1 MHAHQVN
8 LSEWQREGEANEQQ
22 IKMFHRIWEAVK
34 QHGSSLW
41 SNPLLIKDRTAVI
54 AEDRNIPIADQ
65 IQQAEEFLK
74 TEIKAIFMLAGANK
88 SQHDTWCTHLQDA
101 FTVGRDE

>member
-1 MHAHQVN
+1 MQADQVN
-8 LSEWQREGEANEQQ
+8 LSEWQKEGETDEQQ
-22 IKMFHRIWEAVK
+22 IKRFHGMWEAVK

-41 SNPLLIKDRTAVI
+41 SNTLLIKDRTAVI

-88 SQHDTWCTHLQDA
+88 SQHENWCTHLQDA
-101 FTVGRDE
+101 FTVGRVE